1 MPTVKL
7 GLGAQTGGWCQGAL
21 GHSWVAFLL
30 FVPSHSAPAGLAFWL
45 RLLLYPHGKA
55 GGGPQVRSV
64 PVPDSEFYPHSLTPA
79 LTGYVTCGKSL
90 HLSGLSFLIYKKEMA
105 TTDAAKTV
113 ILSTERKDTS

>member
-21 GHSWVAFLL
+21 GHSWVA
-30 FVPSHSAPAGLAFWL
+30 HSAPAGLAFWL
-45 RLLLYPHGKA
+45 HLPLYPHGKA
-55 GGGPQVRSV
+55 SGGPQVGSV

-105 TTDAAKTV
+105 TADAAKTAV
-113 ILSTERKDTS
+113 LSTERKDTS